1 MIRKS
6 QINSLWTRVIIRAVL
21 NPKSKSKKTTKTY
34 SKYDIAKGGYEL
46 KLLIRSAVEDI
57 FLIAVGILS
66 AGFGLKGFLLANKFI
81 DGGAT
86 GISLL
91 VNDMTNIP
99 LSILLI
105 LINIPFIFL
114 GYKVIGKRFAVK
126 TIISILGLAIAV
138 AYIPYPEITHDKL
151 LIAMFGGFFLGA
163 GIGLSVR
170 GGAVI
175 DGTEILAISLSR
187 RSGLSIGDIILIVNI
202 IIFSFAAYLISVE
215 IALYAILTYLAASK
229 TVDFILEGIEEYT
242 GVTIISMKAN
252 AIRDM
257 IAYQL
262 NQGVTV
268 YKGERGFGKSG
279 DKKADMKIIYTVV
292 TRLEV
297 SSLKEEIHKIDPH
310 AFIVMS
316 SVKDAVGG
324 MTKKRR
330 YKHEEG

>member
-1 MIRKS
+1 MTPF
-6 QINSLWTRVIIRAVL
+6 WTKVIIRAVL
-21 NPKSKSKKTTKTY
+21 NPKNKSKSAPKSY
-34 SKYDIAKGGYEL
+34 SAYDLAKGGYEL
-46 KLLIRSAVEDI
+46 KLIIRSAIADI
-57 FLIAVGILS
+57 FLIGIGILS
-66 AGFGLKGFLLANKFI
+66 AGFGLNGFLLANRFI

-91 VNDMTNIP
+91 LNEMTSIP

-105 LINIPFIFL
+105 LVNIPFIFL

-126 TIISILGLAIAV
+126 TIISILGLALAV
-138 AYIPYPEITHDKL
+138 AYIPYPEVTHDKL

-175 DGTEILAISLSR
+175 DGTEILAIALSR

-242 GVTIISMKAN
+242 GVTIISQKAN
-252 AIRDM
+252 EIRDM
-257 IAYQL
+257 IAYEL

-268 YKGERGFGKSG
+268 YKGERGFGKTG
-279 DKKADMKIIYTVV
+279 DKKTEMKIIYTVV

-297 SSLKEEIHKIDPH
+297 SSLKSYVHKIDPY

-330 YKHEEG
+330 YKHEDA